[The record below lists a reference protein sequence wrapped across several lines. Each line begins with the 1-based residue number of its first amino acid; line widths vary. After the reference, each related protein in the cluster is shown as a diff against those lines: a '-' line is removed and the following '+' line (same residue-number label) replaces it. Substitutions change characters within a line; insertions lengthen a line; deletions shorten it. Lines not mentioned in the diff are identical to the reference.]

1 MKATMKKATWYTAA
15 ALLVMLFGMSVSSCG
30 DDPNSLDPAWQ
41 ALQDGDYAS
50 AHARFAELALTDT
63 TGGAYVGLGWVTL
76 LMSTD
81 SLQASDRYFTLVA
94 EDSIDDGYAGWSVTK
109 WALKD
114 YASVIPIG
122 DVVINHDPFYVFTY
136 ESSIDINDIIL
147 HQAYS
152 YYHMNQYSGCIVKI
166 QALDPSFTATP
177 NQSGIATL
185 LLSKLEALAK
195 VY

>member
-1 MKATMKKATWYTAA
+1 MRATMKKTTWSKAI
-15 ALLVMLFGMSVSSCG
+15 ALVIMLLGMGTTSCS
-30 DDPNSLDPAWQ
+30 DDPNSLDPAWE

-76 LMSTD
+76 LMSVD
-81 SLQASDRYFTLVA
+81 SLEASDRYFTLVA

-195 VY
+195 IY